1 MTWKLSA
8 FTDEAGDSCEAQIE
22 AAQNN
27 NLKRLDLRAMDG
39 FNCTVMP
46 LEHAKGVAEKLKA
59 ANLEVG
65 MFGSPIGKID
75 IADNMSA
82 DIGKLDHLAEIAPI
96 LGCQSV
102 RIFSYYNA
110 QNRPH
115 EFWQMESISRL
126 SLLQKRAKEL
136 GLILYHENERHIYG
150 DLCADV
156 LQIAELRDGK
166 SFKLIFDFDNYN
178 QSGEDVWDNWTKLHD
193 KTDAIH
199 LKDSTKDSQHVPAGQ
214 GNGRIREI
222 LSDAKAKGWSGPIIV
237 EPHLSHSGAV
247 AATGPSGVA
256 NQAFGKMEAHE
267 SFKVAMDAAHQLLK
281 DVGAETG

>member
-22 AAQNN
+22 AAQSNG
-27 NLKRLDLRAMDG
+27 LKRLDLRAMDG
-39 FNCTVMP
+39 FNCTAMP
-46 LEHAKGVAEKLKA
+46 IEHAKGVAEKLKD

-65 MFGSPIGKID
+65 MFGSPLGKID
-75 IADNMSA
+75 IADSMST
-82 DIGKLDHLAEIAPI
+82 DLGKLEHLAELAPI
-96 LGCQSV
+96 LGCQNV
-102 RIFSYYNA
+102 RIFSYYNKE
-110 QNRPH
+110 NRPH
-115 EFWQMESISRL
+115 DFWQMESISRL

-136 GLILYHENERHIYG
+136 GLVLYHENERHIYG

-156 LQIAELRDGK
+156 LEIANLRDGK

-199 LKDSTKDSQHVPAGQ
+199 LKDSTKTNEHVPAGQ
-214 GNGRIREI
+214 GNGRVREI
-222 LSDAKAKGWSGPIIV
+222 LIDALAKDWSGPVIV

-247 AATGPSGVA
+247 AATGPSGAA
-256 NQAFGKMEAHE
+256 NQAFSQMAPHE
-267 SFKVAMDAAHQLLK
+267 SFKVALDAAHELLK
-281 DVGAETG
+281 NVGAQVD

>member
-8 FTDEAGDSCEAQIE
+8 FTDEAGDSCEAQIK
-22 AAQNN
+22 AAQENG
-27 NLKRLDLRAMDG
+27 LPRLDLRAMDG

-46 LEHAKGVAEKLKA
+46 IEHAKSVAEKLKT

-65 MFGSPIGKID
+65 MFGSPLGKID
-75 IADNMSA
+75 ISDSMKI
-82 DIGKLDHLAEIAPI
+82 DLEKLEHLAELSPI
-96 LGCQSV
+96 LNCRDV
-102 RIFSYYNA
+102 RIFSYYNKE
-110 QNRPH
+110 NRPH
-115 EFWQMESISRL
+115 EFWQMESLSRL

-136 GLILYHENERHIYG
+136 GLVLYHENERHIYG

-156 LQIAELRDGK
+156 QEIAKLRDGK

-178 QSGEDVWDNWTKLHD
+178 QSGEDVWQNWQQLSEV
-193 KTDAIH
+193 TDAIH
-199 LKDSTKDSQHVPAGQ
+199 LKDSTATHEHVPAGQ

-222 LSDAKAKGWSGPIIV
+222 LSDALAKGWSGPVIV

-256 NQAFGKMEAHE
+256 NQAFSAMAPHE
-267 SFKVAMDAAHQLLK
+267 SFKVALDAAHALLK
-281 DVGAETG
+281 DIGAQIS